1 MHKLLLDLPARL
13 ETPRLMLRPYQAG
26 DGAMYFAVA
35 ERNRDHLIPYEA
47 KNPLVSLHSEEEA
60 EVCVRQMALDF
71 AARERFFWGAF
82 LRETGAWVAQVYC
95 GPVEWERPEFEIGYI
110 ADVAHAGRGYVSEA
124 TRAVI
129 AWAFG
134 PLGAERLRLTC
145 DANNLRSQRTAER
158 CGFTL
163 EGRLRRDHRWPDGRI
178 TDTLL
183 YGLLR
188 EEES

>member
-1 MHKLLLDLPARL
+1 MHILLLDLPARL
-13 ETPRLMLRPYQAG
+13 ETPRLSLRPYAAG
-26 DGAMYFAVA
+26 DGLMYYAAA

-47 KNPLVSLHSEEEA
+47 KNPLVSLRSEEEA
-60 EVCVRQMALDF
+60 EVCIRRMALDF

-82 LRETGAWVAQVYC
+82 LRETGAWAAQVYV
-95 GPVEWERPEFEIGYI
+95 GVVSWERPEFEIGYI
-110 ADVAHAGRGYVSEA
+110 ADVGRQGYGYVTEA

-134 PLGAERLRLTC
+134 SLGAERLRLNC
-145 DANNLRSQRTAER
+145 DANNVRSQRTAER

-163 EGRLRRDHRWPDGRI
+163 EGRLRCDHRWPDGSI

-188 EEES
+188 EEWI